1 MKKEYK
7 ETDKKY
13 IINWIIFIAI
23 LIIVMLIVI
32 KVPEQ
37 NIDIINENTGK
48 HNNTSITFN
57 DTIMKI
63 KNIIFI
69 IIIYII
75 NKIDTILLIINT
87 ILLSKILKKIKN

>member
-1 MKKEYK
+1 MKKEYQ
-7 ETDKKY
+7 EADKKY
-13 IINWIIFIAI
+13 IINWIIFITI
-23 LIIVMLIVI
+23 LIIVMLIII
-32 KVPEQ
+32 KVPEKT
-37 NIDIINENTGK
+37 IDIINKNIEK

>member
-7 ETDKKY
+7 EADKKY
-13 IINWIIFIAI
+13 IINWIIFIVI
-23 LIIVMLIVI
+23 LIIVMLIII

-37 NIDIINENTGK
+37 NIDIINENIGK

-63 KNIIFI
+63 KNIVFI

>member
-7 ETDKKY
+7 EADKKY

-32 KVPEQ
+32 KIPEQ
-37 NIDIINENTGK
+37 NIDIINENIEK
-48 HNNTSITFN
+48 HDNISITSN

>member
-7 ETDKKY
+7 EADKKY
-13 IINWIIFIAI
+13 IINWIIFIVI
-23 LIIVMLIVI
+23 LIIVMLIII

-37 NIDIINENTGK
+37 NINIINENIEK
-48 HNNTSITFN
+48 HYNASNTSN
-57 DTIMKI
+57 DIIIKI

-69 IIIYII
+69 IIIYTI
-75 NKIDTILLIINT
+75 NKMDTILLIINT

>member
-7 ETDKKY
+7 EVDKKY

-23 LIIVMLIVI
+23 LIIVMLIII

-37 NIDIINENTGK
+37 NINIINENIEK
-48 HNNTSITFN
+48 HYNASNTSN
-57 DTIMKI
+57 DIIIKI

-69 IIIYII
+69 IIIYTI
-75 NKIDTILLIINT
+75 NKMDTILLIINT